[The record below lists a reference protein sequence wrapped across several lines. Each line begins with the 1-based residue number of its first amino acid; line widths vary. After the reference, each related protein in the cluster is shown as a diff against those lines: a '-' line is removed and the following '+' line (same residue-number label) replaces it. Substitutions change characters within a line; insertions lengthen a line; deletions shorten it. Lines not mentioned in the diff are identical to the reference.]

1 MTCVLMG
8 ICLGI
13 IFTVKTAQM
22 KYMADIKKEAEETG
36 IELTFYQQGYTKAMS
51 GMASGMIA
59 FINSLLVF
67 VVRAI
72 TSGERHETQTK
83 HNVSVAFKLL
93 VARFLNSSLVLVL
106 VNTNPNTWFRGG
118 DLVYEATILIA
129 IMAMQTPV
137 LTIANPVKL
146 IRWYKK
152 RKAIAEGEEC
162 QLTQREANELCEG
175 PPIDIANSISN
186 YMNLICT
193 CIFYSPIIPQAIPA
207 ALFGTVV
214 NYWFSKYMLLR
225 IHKMPE
231 MFSGLMAQF
240 FANLMPLIILIW
252 AFSFQYF
259 ILSSKGAN
267 LKDNMI
273 KKEIIK

>member
-1 MTCVLMG
+1 MG

-22 KYMADIKKEAEETG
+22 KYMADIEKEAEETG
-36 IELTFYQQGYTKAMS
+36 IQLTFYQQGYTKAMS

-59 FINSLLVF
+59 FINSFLVF
-67 VVRAI
+67 FVRAI

-106 VNTNPNTWFRGG
+106 INTNPNTWFRGG
-118 DLVYEATILIA
+118 DLVYEASILIA

-162 QLTQREANELCEG
+162 KLTQREANELCEG

-240 FANLMPLIILIW
+240 FANLMPIIILIW

>member
-1 MTCVLMG
+1 M
-8 ICLGI
+8 
-13 IFTVKTAQM
+13 
-22 KYMADIKKEAEETG
+22 
-36 IELTFYQQGYTKAMS
+36 
-51 GMASGMIA
+51 
-59 FINSLLVF
+59 
-67 VVRAI
+67 
-72 TSGERHETQTK
+72 
-83 HNVSVAFKLL
+83 
-93 VARFLNSSLVLVL
+93 
-106 VNTNPNTWFRGG
+106 
-118 DLVYEATILIA
+118 YEATILIA

-240 FANLMPLIILIW
+240 FANLMPVIILIW
-252 AFSFQYF
+252 ALSFQYF

>member
-1 MTCVLMG
+1 
-8 ICLGI
+8 
-13 IFTVKTAQM
+13 
-22 KYMADIKKEAEETG
+22 
-36 IELTFYQQGYTKAMS
+36 MS

-59 FINSLLVF
+59 FINAVLVF

-106 VNTNPNTWFRGG
+106 INTNPNTWFRGG
-118 DLVYEATILIA
+118 DLVYEASILIA

-240 FANLMPLIILIW
+240 FANLMPIIILIW